1 MKRILFVDD
10 ERCVLDALRRI
21 VRPMRGEWNVDY
33 AESGDQALALARHE
47 AYDVIVSDM
56 KMPGMCGVDV
66 LREVR
71 ASWPATVRV
80 ILSGQA
86 EQEQILKAV
95 PHTHQF
101 LTKPC
106 DSDRILGTLRSAL
119 RLGEILGDPV
129 VARLCSGFGALP
141 SVPATYAAIVAELG
155 RGDPAFEEIARIVGQ
170 DVAMSAKV
178 LQLVNS
184 SFFGLVSPISS
195 PTQAVGYLGLETM
208 RALALQIGVFA
219 QVRGTPQVLAA
230 LARLNERS
238 NEAALLAR
246 RIACLLRLS
255 PADADQAFTGAL
267 LSEVGCVVLAHGEPR
282 SFAALQ
288 LELDAGTPP
297 DEAERRAFGAT
308 TPALGAYLLGIWG
321 LPGPVI
327 ESVALHRRPPASAD
341 SAIGPVGVVHV
352 ACLLAAHGDTSAW
365 RAAISGAFLERTGLG
380 ARIDEIGA
388 LAGGA
393 P

>member
-10 ERCVLDALRRI
+10 ERCVLDAIRRI
-21 VRPMRGEWNVDY
+21 VRPMRDEWTVDY
-33 AESGDQALALARHE
+33 AESGEQALALARRDPYH
-47 AYDVIVSDM
+47 VIVSDM

-119 RLGEILGDPV
+119 RLCEILDDPI

-155 RGDPAFEEIARIVGQ
+155 RGEASFEEIARIVGH

-219 QVRGTPQVLAA
+219 QVHGSAEAMAA
-230 LARLNERS
+230 LARVNERS
-238 NEAALLAR
+238 NSAALLAR
-246 RIACLLRLS
+246 RIATLLRLS

-267 LSEVGCVVLAHGEPR
+267 LAEVGCVVLAHGEPR
-282 SFAALQ
+282 MFDALQ
-288 LELDAGTPP
+288 RELASGAPP
-297 DEAERRAFGAT
+297 EAAERRVFGST

-327 ESVALHRRPPASAD
+327 EAVAMHRHPPGVAGA
-341 SAIGPVGVVHV
+341 ALGPAGVVHV
-352 ACLLAAHGDTSAW
+352 ACLLAAYGDTQTW
-365 RAAISGAFLERTGLG
+365 RAALEPEFLARAGIG
-380 ARIDEIGA
+380 ARVDEIGA
-388 LAGGA
+388 LAEGVA
-393 P
+393 